1 MKKIKQYRLKGIYYR
16 SFIVLIVIPI
26 LIVFIAAI
34 FIIRQMMVQLR
45 RRQQKTDTYDIE
57 KKRVLS
63 QELDRYFNFAMCP
76 IEDIAA
82 ATFFMKNGNYTNLK
96 EDFSISM
103 AEIKGADWYVQALK
117 EKNKVSVGS
126 FNKKIT
132 LSKYGQTP
140 FYIAVVI
147 SPDIRVDNSGRIE
160 TVMLIVVSDLEKII
174 KFDMKDDL
182 IGNTILLDE
191 ENQILLKIL
200 RTLTTFLMDYANAQ
214 EGSWQVWLP
223 VR

>member
-1 MKKIKQYRLKGIYYR
+1 M
-16 SFIVLIVIPI
+16 
-26 LIVFIAAI
+26 
-34 FIIRQMMVQLR
+34 
-45 RRQQKTDTYDIE
+45 
-57 KKRVLS
+57 
-63 QELDRYFNFAMCP
+63 
-76 IEDIAA
+76 
-82 ATFFMKNGNYTNLK
+82 
-96 EDFSISM
+96 
-103 AEIKGADWYVQALK
+103 
-117 EKNKVSVGS
+117 
-126 FNKKIT
+126 
-132 LSKYGQTP
+132 
-140 FYIAVVI
+140 VI

-191 ENQILLKIL
+191 ENQILLNIL